1 MKRITEN
8 TVQDFEMKHAKLI
21 KDLAPET
28 TLFLKQ
34 NGEFPLATAGKIAA
48 FGKGVRHTI
57 KGGTGSG
64 DVHVRGFET
73 IEESLENAGFTV
85 TSKKWL
91 DSFDIVLKE
100 TQDKYYADTRAAAIK
115 AGVNPMI
122 YAFGQTSPDPVYD
135 FELSGEGDTAIYV
148 LSRISGEGS
157 DRRDEKG
164 DIKLSD
170 EEVRDILKLNNQY
183 EHFMLVL
190 NVGGMVDLRPVLEV
204 ENILLLGQ
212 LGGPTGQVLSDI
224 LLGKANPSGKL
235 TMTWTALEDY
245 PSTDGFGDWND
256 TYYKEGIYV
265 GYRYFDTINKSILF
279 PFGYGL
285 SYTDFEFKTEK
296 TEVVNDDVKVTVSVK
311 NIGQYSGKEV
321 LQLYVSLPSAK
332 LNQPYQTLAAFAKTP
347 ELSPEESTEVVLTFK
362 FSDLASFDQEKAAY
376 ILEKGDYVLRLGNSS
391 RNTETVAILQL
402 DKTTIVRQVKNVA
415 AVVDENFKETK
426 YQVVNRN
433 ESFENLPIFSMSSN
447 DINAE
452 VIEYAKKNTELI
464 SKGFIHW
471 NDVVSGTHSLEDFVA
486 QFSEEELARIALGH
500 FDEDQTDSSVL
511 GSAAVSVAG
520 GAGETSLM
528 FKESHGLPSLAM
540 ADGPAGIR
548 ISSSYRIINGKIKST
563 GVSFGDDVVALLG
576 PDLDSEEPSPDEINA
591 TEYYQPTTA
600 IPIGTDLAQSF
611 NLPLIESIGNLIAE
625 EMTIYGVHL
634 WLAPALN
641 IMRSPL
647 CGRNFEYYSEDPLV
661 SGLVAAAITKG
672 VQSHPGCG
680 VTLKHYAANN
690 QETNRYTS
698 NSVLSERTLRDIYLR
713 GFEIV
718 VKKAKP
724 VSIMSS
730 YNLINGEHI
739 NNRRDLMTN
748 VLRDEWQF
756 KGFVMTDWLITTTIM
771 LNPNSKYK
779 QASAAGCVL
788 AGNDMTMPG
797 MQSDLDDIL
806 EALHNES
813 HPYHLSKA
821 DLQTAALSVLSVV
834 KQLSV

>member
-1 MKRITEN
+1 MRRITEN
-8 TVQDFEMKHAKLI
+8 TVQDFEMKHIKLI
-21 KDLAPET
+21 KEVASET

-34 NGEFPLATAGKIAA
+34 NGDFPLASASKIAA

-64 DVHVRGFET
+64 DVHVRDFET
-73 IEESLENAGFTV
+73 IEKALENAGFTV

-91 DSFDIVLKE
+91 DSFDVVLKE
-100 TQDKYYADTRAAAIK
+100 TQDKYYEETRAAAIK

-157 DRRDEKG
+157 DRRNEKG

-170 EEVRDILKLNNQY
+170 EEIRDILKLNNQY
-183 EHFMLVL
+183 DHFMLVL

-212 LGGPTGQVLSDI
+212 LGGPTGQVLSDV

-235 TMTWTALEDY
+235 TMTWTTLEDY

-256 TYYKEGIYV
+256 TYYNEGIYV
-265 GYRYFDTINKSILF
+265 GYRYFDTVNKPVLF

-285 SYTDFEFKTEK
+285 SYTDFEFKSEK
-296 TEVVNDDVKVTVSVK
+296 IDVVNDDIKVTATVK
-311 NIGQYSGKEV
+311 NVGQCSGKEV
-321 LQLYVSLPSAK
+321 LQLYVSLPSVE
-332 LNQPYQTLAAFAKTP
+332 LNQPYQTLAAFVKTP
-347 ELSPEESTEVVLTFK
+347 ELSPEESADVVLSFK
-362 FSDLASFDQEKAAY
+362 LSDLASFDQEKAAY
-376 ILEKGDYVLRLGNSS
+376 ILEKGDYILRLGNSS
-391 RNTETVAILQL
+391 RHTEVIGRLQL

-415 AVVDENFKETK
+415 AVVDENFSEAQ

-433 ESFENLPIFSMSSN
+433 ESFENTPIFQISSDDISTEIVEYIRKN
-447 DINAE
+447 D
-452 VIEYAKKNTELI
+452 ELL
-464 SKGFIHW
+464 SKGFVHW
-471 NDVVSGTHSLEDFVA
+471 EDVLSGKYSLEDFTA

-500 FDEDQTDSSVL
+500 FDETQTDSSVL

-528 FKESHGLPSLAM
+528 FKESHGLPSLVM
-540 ADGPAGIR
+540 ADGPAGLR
-548 ISSSYRIINGKIKST
+548 ISSSYKIINGKIKST
-563 GVSFGDDVVALLG
+563 GVSFGDDVIALLG
-576 PDLDSEEPSPDEINA
+576 PDLVTEQPSSEEINA

-611 NLPLIESIGNLIAE
+611 NLPLIELIGNLIAE
-625 EMTIYGVHL
+625 EMTIHGVQL

-672 VQSHPGCG
+672 VQTHPGCG
-680 VTLKHYAANN
+680 VTIKHYAANN

-698 NSVLSERTLRDIYLR
+698 NSILSERALREIYLR

-718 VKKAKP
+718 VKKANP
-724 VSIMSS
+724 ASIMSS
-730 YNLINGEHI
+730 YNLINGQHI
-739 NNRRDLMTN
+739 NNRRDLMTD

-756 KGFVMTDWLITTTIM
+756 KGFVMTDWLITTPIM

-797 MQSDLDDIL
+797 MQSDMDNIL

-813 HPYHLSKA
+813 HPYHLTKA
-821 DLQTAALSVLSVV
+821 DLQAAALSVLSVV
-834 KQLSV
+834 KRLSV